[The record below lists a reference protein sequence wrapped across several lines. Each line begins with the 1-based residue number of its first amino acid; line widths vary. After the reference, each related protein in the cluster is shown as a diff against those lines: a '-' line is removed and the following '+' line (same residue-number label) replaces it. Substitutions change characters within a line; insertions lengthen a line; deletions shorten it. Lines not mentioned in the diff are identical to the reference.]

1 MEPTITK
8 EYAIERWN
16 TLKREIKRLGKR
28 LNYLYDWYYT
38 QHETKFAD
46 EITTVEKQLKLYEQ
60 EQHELGVN
68 YSIIDG
74 ELVNDLLSTWYY
86 SNSFTLEEIELKLVE
101 TIFKKVDDTKLTWTF
116 LYKCDLNSCANCNFV
131 GDKTFADLLKSKP
144 KEFAKF
150 IKYVHWKHL
159 HKDDGI
165 PYDMKHVFS
174 YLCGDSRYIEGCSHC
189 LGFGKHWYIRYNNKG
204 QCYEVER

>member
-38 QHETKFAD
+38 QHEIKFAD
-46 EITTVEKQLKLYEQ
+46 EITTVEKQLKIYEQ
-60 EQHELGVN
+60 EQHELEVN

-86 SNSFTLEEIELKLVE
+86 SNSFTVEEIELKLVE

-116 LYKCDLNSCANCNFV
+116 LYKCDLNNCGNCNFV

-150 IKYVHWKHL
+150 IKYPHGKYL
-159 HKDDGI
+159 HKEHGI

-174 YLCGDSRYIEGCSHC
+174 YLCGDDRYIEGCRHC

>member
-1 MEPTITK
+1 MEPTNTK

-60 EQHELGVN
+60 EQHELEIN

-86 SNSFTLEEIELKLVE
+86 SNSFT
-101 TIFKKVDDTKLTWTF
+101 
-116 LYKCDLNSCANCNFV
+116 
-131 GDKTFADLLKSKP
+131 
-144 KEFAKF
+144 
-150 IKYVHWKHL
+150 
-159 HKDDGI
+159 
-165 PYDMKHVFS
+165 
-174 YLCGDSRYIEGCSHC
+174 
-189 LGFGKHWYIRYNNKG
+189 
-204 QCYEVER
+204 